1 MTTAKATPALDCS
14 PERLMGLV
22 RQGSSEALD
31 QITRCYSQR
40 LLEAGRRHCRTVAEA
55 EDAVQNALLSA
66 STELTSLRN
75 DAALEGWLIRVVA
88 SACRRIGR
96 GHKNDPTLHV
106 SELEL
111 SAPGD
116 PEQEAARH
124 ELAVLLEALLLE
136 LTPQDRSILV
146 LSQLEDFSAAEIGVE
161 LGLSAGAVRTR
172 LSRLRDRLVA
182 QLSHRSHDE

>member
-1 MTTAKATPALDCS
+1 
-14 PERLMGLV
+14 MGLV

-40 LLEAGRRHCRTVAEA
+40 LLEAGRRHCRTAFEA
-55 EDAVQNALLSA
+55 EDAVQDALLSA
-66 STELTSLRN
+66 STELASLRS

-96 GHKNDPTLHV
+96 GRRKDPTLHD

-111 SAPGD
+111 TAPSD
-116 PEQEAARH
+116 PEQDAARH
-124 ELAVLLEALLLE
+124 ELAELLEALMLQLS
-136 LTPQDRSILV
+136 PQDRSILL
-146 LSQLEDFSAAEIGVE
+146 LSQLEDFSAAEIGAE
-161 LGLSAGAVRTR
+161 LGLSPGAVRTR

-182 QLSHRSHDE
+182 ELSQRSPKETL